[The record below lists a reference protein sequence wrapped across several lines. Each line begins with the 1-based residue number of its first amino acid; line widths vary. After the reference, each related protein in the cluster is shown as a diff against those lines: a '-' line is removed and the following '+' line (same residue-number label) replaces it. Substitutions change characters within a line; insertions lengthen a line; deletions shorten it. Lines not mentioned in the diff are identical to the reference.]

1 MHRTDHMRL
10 MRENV
15 MLTKEIN
22 NLRKEI
28 QHMRASHMRAE
39 GGGASPT
46 SGARPPKHP
55 APSRGGTSLYSRSSR
70 LRTGRLTEQAARREA
85 EIQRQQIEHLE
96 AHLRKLEER
105 APASASLADSRV
117 EPAQ

>member
-1 MHRTDHMRL
+1 
-10 MRENV
+10 
-15 MLTKEIN
+15 
-22 NLRKEI
+22 
-28 QHMRASHMRAE
+28 MRASHMRAE
-39 GGGASPT
+39 GGGSPT
-46 SGARPPKHP
+46 SAARPPKHP
-55 APSRGGTSLYSRSSR
+55 APSRGGTSLHSRSSR

-105 APASASLADSRV
+105 APASLADSRV